1 MGPRN
6 PNFDPA
12 IKMGWNQRH
21 FEDYQILSPTTI
33 HKSKLELERPRFKN
47 RVNASIDQPLTS
59 ESHNF

>member
-33 HKSKLELERPRFKN
+33 HKSKMELERSRFKN
-47 RVNASIDQPLTS
+47 RVTAPID
-59 ESHNF
+59 